1 MVCPKTVC
9 QPEKEA
15 LTEHKQYLGWWSKA
29 CTNLVG
35 VKPKVAGVTAAVLE
49 ESKGAELEEPKI
61 VTVTTPA
68 SLTLR
73 WESEKGLKEVYN
85 VTGEGE

>member
-1 MVCPKTVC
+1 M
-9 QPEKEA
+9 
-15 LTEHKQYLGWWSKA
+15 
-29 CTNLVG
+29 
-35 VKPKVAGVTAAVLE
+35 KPRVAGVTAVALE

-68 SLTLR
+68 SLTVR

-85 VTGEGE
+85 VTGEGELSRFEYISVSVF

>member
-1 MVCPKTVC
+1 M
-9 QPEKEA
+9 
-15 LTEHKQYLGWWSKA
+15 

-68 SLTLR
+68 SLTVR

-85 VTGEGE
+85 VTGKGEWSRFEHILVSVF